1 MNGVDQS
8 GFSRTGKRRRILA
21 TLSSCTALTLSLC
34 AWTSGADAFDPH
46 PAVEQ
51 VSVAV
56 AFTPGDEA
64 AQLIIESLN
73 AAHERILIQVF
84 TFTNRDIARALISAQ
99 RRGVDVEVI
108 SDASESHRYTHGA
121 LALLVAAGV
130 PVYIDEEHASAH
142 NKVMVI
148 DEGTADAAVITGS
161 YNFTYAAQTR
171 NAENLLLLRGGAHT
185 TRSFADNWRLHR
197 AHSRAYVPSA
207 HE

>member
-1 MNGVDQS
+1 M
-8 GFSRTGKRRRILA
+8 
-21 TLSSCTALTLSLC
+21 SSCAALTLSLC
-34 AWTSGADAFDPH
+34 AWPGAAYAFDPH

-51 VSVAV
+51 VGVAV
-56 AFTPGDEA
+56 VFTPGDEA

-84 TFTNRDIARALISAQ
+84 SFTNRDIARALISAQ

-108 SDASESHRYTHGA
+108 SDAAESHRYAHGA
-121 LALLVAAGV
+121 LALLVASGV

-148 DEGTADAAVITGS
+148 DEGTPNAAVLTGS

-185 TRSFADNWRLHR
+185 TQSFADNWRLHR

-207 HE
+207 RD